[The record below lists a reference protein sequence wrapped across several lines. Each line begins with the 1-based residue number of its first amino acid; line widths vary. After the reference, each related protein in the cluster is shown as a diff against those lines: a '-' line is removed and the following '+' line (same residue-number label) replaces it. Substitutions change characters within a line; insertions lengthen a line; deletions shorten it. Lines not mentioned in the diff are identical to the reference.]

1 MKLRL
6 SGINERL
13 FASKEI
19 SSIGTVG
26 TMRILRGKATK
37 LLNFLGRILSY
48 TSIRSYGCFLLS
60 FGLASLILNLSVY
73 YFKSEPDVTFASL
86 VTSAVMVLLAVPLL
100 LFDKP
105 ISAAVQ
111 DFAPADKFFFEF
123 LSLKRIQKDPN
134 HVSIHPMLA
143 LFVGV
148 IPALV
153 AFFIPIE
160 LVIVGLAVICVV
172 LLAFTSPEFSLIFT
186 ILFLP
191 YIPLLPHSVLI
202 LCAMSVITFLSFALK
217 VVIGKRVFHLCIFD
231 VILVS
236 AMLLMFVSGIL
247 GNGENSFKL
256 SLVFI
261 ALMLG
266 YFPAS
271 NMIVNKRLADSA
283 TNAMVVSA
291 IPVTVAALIEFALE
305 MKNISI
311 NPFSLSTEISAF
323 FPSPE
328 VLAAFILVSA
338 ILTLTFTVE
347 KKQGIEKGFY
357 LCVFLAEMVVLGL
370 VMRPES
376 WIAAVVALLAYL
388 VVKSRRIPADS
399 LLILILLPCLL
410 FLVPSGFIDTVYGY
424 LGITSSFEDMKI
436 GLIDSLHVFLENPWF
451 GIGRGKSAYFNTV
464 GTDAVTPVL
473 NVPIGIAMELGVF
486 VFALI
491 ALCIVLRFRQFSYY
505 RLYLR
510 SSSVYAIGEMTMVA
524 IMALLAFGML
534 SYVLSDASVFYL
546 FCIVFAMST
555 ATLRTSRK
563 EFDDRFGYYG
573 DSSSA
578 ELSAIDVGLSKN
590 F

>member
-26 TMRILRGKATK
+26 TMRILRGKPTK

-48 TSIRSYGCFLLS
+48 TSIRSYGCFILS
-60 FGLASLILNLSVY
+60 FGLASLILNLSEY
-73 YFKSEPDVTFASL
+73 YFKSEPDVSFASL
-86 VTSAVMVLLAVPLL
+86 VTSAVLVLLAVPLL

-123 LSLKRIQKDPN
+123 LSLKRIQKVPN
-134 HVSIHPMLA
+134 HVTIHPMLA
-143 LFVGV
+143 LFFGV

-160 LVIVGLAVICVV
+160 IVIVGLAVICVV
-172 LLAFTSPEFSLIFT
+172 FLAFTSPEFALILT

-202 LCAMSVITFLSFALK
+202 LCSMSVISFLSFALK
-217 VVIGKRVFHLCIFD
+217 VVIGKRVFHLSIFD

-283 TNAMVVSA
+283 TNAVVVSA

-338 ILTLTFTVE
+338 ILTLTFTAE

-357 LCVFLAEMVVLGL
+357 FCVFLAEVVVLGL

-388 VVKSRRIPADS
+388 IVKSRKIPADL
-399 LLILILLPCLL
+399 LLILIALPCLL
-410 FLVPSGFIDTVYGY
+410 FLVPSGFVDTVYGY
-424 LGITSSFEDMKI
+424 LGINESFEDMKI
-436 GLIDSLHVFLENPWF
+436 GLVDSLHVFLENPWF
-451 GIGRGKSAYFNTV
+451 GIGRGNSAYFNTV
-464 GTDAVTPVL
+464 DTDAVIPVL
-473 NVPIGIAMELGVF
+473 NAPLGTAMELGVF

-491 ALCIVLRFRQFSYY
+491 ALCVVLRFRQFSYY

-510 SSSVYAIGEMTMVA
+510 SSDVYAIGELTVVA
-524 IMALLAFGML
+524 MMALLACGML
-534 SYVLSDASVFYL
+534 SNVFSDASIFYL
-546 FCIVFAMST
+546 FCILFAVST
-555 ATLRTSRK
+555 ASLRTSRK

-578 ELSAIDVGLSKN
+578 ELSAIDVGLNKN

>member
-26 TMRILRGKATK
+26 TMRILRGKPTK
-37 LLNFLGRILSY
+37 LLNLFGRILSY

-60 FGLASLILNLSVY
+60 FGLASLILNLSEY
-73 YFKSEPDVTFASL
+73 YFKEAPDVSFSSL
-86 VTSAVMVLLAVPLL
+86 VTGAVLALLAIPLL

-105 ISAAVQ
+105 ISATVQ
-111 DFAPADKFFFEF
+111 DFPPADKFFFEF
-123 LSLKRIQKDPN
+123 LSLKRIQKKPD
-134 HVSIHPMLA
+134 HISIHPMLA
-143 LFVGV
+143 LFLGFF
-148 IPALV
+148 PALV

-160 LVIVGLAVICVV
+160 LVIVGLAVICIVA
-172 LLAFTSPEFSLIFT
+172 LAFTSPEFSMIFT
-186 ILFLP
+186 LIFLP

-202 LCAMSVITFLSFALK
+202 LCAMSVISFLSFALK
-217 VVIGKRVFHLCIFD
+217 VLIGKRVFHLCAFD
-231 VILVS
+231 VIVFS
-236 AMLLMFVSGIL
+236 AMLLMFFGGIT
-247 GNGENSFKL
+247 GNGESSFKQ
-256 SLVFI
+256 SLVLI
-261 ALMLG
+261 SLMLG

-271 NMIVNKRLADSA
+271 NIIVNRRLADSA
-283 TNAMVVSA
+283 TNAIVVSA
-291 IPVTVAALIEFALE
+291 IPITAVAIVEFILE

-311 NPFSLSTEISAF
+311 NPFSLSTEITAF

-328 VLAAFILVSA
+328 ALAAFMLVSA

-347 KKQGIEKGFY
+347 KKQGIKKGFY
-357 LCVFLAEMVVLGL
+357 FCVFLAEVAVLGL

-376 WIAAVVALLAYL
+376 WMAAFVAALSYL
-388 VVKSRRIPADS
+388 IVKSRKIPADS
-399 LLILILLPCLL
+399 LIVLIALPCLL
-410 FLVPSGFIDTVYGY
+410 FLIPSDLIDTVYGY
-424 LGITSSFEDMKI
+424 LGITESFSDFKV
-436 GLIDSLHVFLENPWF
+436 GLVNSLNVFMDNPWL

-464 GTDAVTPVL
+464 GSDAALPIL
-473 NVPIGIAMELGVF
+473 NAPIGISMEFGAL

-491 ALCIVLRFRQFSYY
+491 ALAAILRFRQFSYY

-510 SSSVYAIGEMTMVA
+510 SSSVCVIGEISVVA
-524 IMALLAFGML
+524 IMALLSFGML
-534 SYVLSDASVFYL
+534 SYIFSDVSVFYL
-546 FCIVFAMST
+546 SGIVFAMST

-578 ELSAIDVGLSKN
+578 ELSAIDVGLNKN